1 MSGGVD
7 SSVAA
12 ALLAREGRSIV
23 GFSMQLVDRL
33 AGEAERYGRCCSP
46 DDFRDARSVADRLGF
61 PHYVLDM
68 EDEFKRHVLQP
79 FAEDYAAGLTPSPC
93 LRCNTFV
100 KFDALWE
107 RARAVG
113 AASVATGHYAI
124 LERNARSG
132 RTLLRAAADP
142 DKDQSYFLFDLS
154 DEQRARTGFPLGGM
168 TKDEV
173 RAIARS
179 FDLAT
184 AEKPESMD
192 LCFVTEGESYRDVLT
207 RSGLGETAVA
217 GEIVNT
223 SGRVLATHP
232 GIEQFTVGQR
242 RGLGVSTGE
251 KLYVIGLDAARA
263 RVVVG
268 NEADL
273 YREACT
279 VERVRWI
286 PFERPAGPQR
296 ATVRIR
302 SSHAGASATVTDR
315 GDGTATVSFDEAQRA
330 VTPGQAAVFYDGDL
344 VLGGGWIVTTSASP
358 SAHEPLPGMRLQH
371 SAQPRPREEVL
382 GLRVAPV
389 EDLPRGRKQRILI
402 F

>member
-1 MSGGVD
+1 MTTKLTAVAMSGGVD

-12 ALLAREGRSIV
+12 ALLAREGRSLV

-68 EDEFKRHVLQP
+68 EDDFKRQVLQP

-113 AASVATGHYAI
+113 AATVATGHYAI
-124 LERNARSG
+124 LERDAKSG
-132 RTLLRAAADP
+132 RTLLRAAASP

-154 DEQRARTGFPLGGM
+154 DEQRARTEFPLGAM
-168 TKDEV
+168 TKDDV
-173 RAIARS
+173 RTTARS

-207 RSGLGETAVA
+207 RSGLGPIAVA

-223 SGRVLATHP
+223 KGQVLATHA

-251 KLYVIGLDAARA
+251 KLYVIGLDAPRA

-268 NEADL
+268 NESDL
-273 YREACT
+273 YRETCT
-279 VERVRWI
+279 LERVRWI
-286 PFERPAGPQR
+286 PFDRPVGPQR
-296 ATVRIR
+296 AEVRIR
-302 SSHAGASATVTDR
+302 SSHAGAAAVVTDR
-315 GDGTATVSFDEAQRA
+315 GDGTATVRFDTAQRA

-344 VLGGGWIVTTSASP
+344 VLGGGWIT
-358 SAHEPLPGMRLQH
+358 G
-371 SAQPRPREEVL
+371 
-382 GLRVAPV
+382 
-389 EDLPRGRKQRILI
+389 
-402 F
+402 

>member
-12 ALLAREGRSIV
+12 ALIAREGRSLV

-46 DDFRDARSVADRLGF
+46 DDFRDARAVADRLGF

-68 EDEFKRHVLQP
+68 EDDFRRQVLEP
-79 FAEDYAAGLTPSPC
+79 FAADYANGRTPSPC

-100 KFDALWE
+100 KFDALWD
-107 RARAVG
+107 RAAAVG

-124 LERNARSG
+124 LERSAQSG

-142 DKDQSYFLFDLS
+142 DKDQSYFLFDLE
-154 DEQRARTGFPLGGM
+154 DEQRGRAEFPLGGM
-168 TKDEV
+168 RKDEV
-173 RAIARS
+173 RALART
-179 FDLAT
+179 FGLAT

-192 LCFVTEGESYRDVLT
+192 LCFVAEGESYRDVLA
-207 RSGLGETAVA
+207 RSGLGPEAVA
-217 GEIVNT
+217 GKVVDTE
-223 SGRVLATHP
+223 GRVLATHA
-232 GIEQFTVGQR
+232 GVEHFTVGQR
-242 RGLGVSTGE
+242 RGLGVATGE
-251 KLYVIGLDAARA
+251 KLYVIELDAARA

-268 NEADL
+268 DEADL
-273 YREACT
+273 YREFCT

-286 PFERPAGPQR
+286 PFEHPGGSQP

-302 SSHAGASATVTDR
+302 SSHAGARAVVTDR
-315 GDGTATVSFDEAQRA
+315 GDGTATVRFDEAQRA

-344 VLGGGWIVTTSASP
+344 VLGGGWIS
-358 SAHEPLPGMRLQH
+358 G
-371 SAQPRPREEVL
+371 
-382 GLRVAPV
+382 
-389 EDLPRGRKQRILI
+389 
-402 F
+402 